1 MRHSYNQAMV
11 KKENPISL
19 LPPELCNQI
28 AAGEVVER
36 PASVVKELVENS
48 LDAGASQIDA
58 RLDNGGQTLIR
69 VQDNGHGIPES
80 QLHLAITRHATSKI
94 ATLDDLENIISYGFR
109 GEALPSIAS
118 VSRFRI
124 VSTCSGQDG
133 VAHFLEVEH
142 GRNISS
148 GVAGLPVGTVVEVR
162 DLFANMP
169 ARLKFLKSPA
179 TELKRAQNW
188 FMRLALARSETGFSL
203 SAGDRQILRFSP
215 SQDLRNRLR
224 KIWPAEIVDELLPVS
239 STFNHI
245 SLRGLAAPPQLHQPR
260 SDRMYFYVNGRAV
273 NDKRL
278 LTAVREAYK
287 GRQLGR
293 DYPQIVLFIDI
304 HPAEI
309 DVNVHPAK
317 TEVRFRNETAIFSA
331 VFNAL
336 GKTFQ
341 GCQIAVPEAT
351 WEKVEQP
358 RPAGFWGSIDSAPII
373 PKLDVECSPS
383 PQWAARET
391 LSVQNSPES
400 SVAPTETAPK
410 PYYQPF
416 PEDSP
421 SLSGVEESAPSARSD
436 ETIFRQENHLPLDY
450 LGQIANTYLVL
461 RDADAALL
469 LLDQHA
475 AHERILFSRL
485 KKKAES
491 SSGQCLMVP
500 LELPLERNLHDRL
513 AAISASLENFGFVF
527 ENLQTM
533 LRITAIPTLLSR
545 AEAKE
550 FLEEILSERRDDP
563 DAILALMA
571 CKSAIKAGQKLSGDE
586 AMELL
591 RQWFNTP
598 DAEFCP
604 HGRPCILRWDAPAL
618 EKLFKRR

>member
-1 MRHSYNQAMV
+1 MA
-11 KKENPISL
+11 KKENPIRL

-69 VQDNGHGIPES
+69 VQDNGHGIPAS
-80 QLHLAITRHATSKI
+80 QLHLAVTRHATSKI
-94 ATLDDLENIISYGFR
+94 ADLDDLEHILSYGFR

-124 VSTCSGQDG
+124 VSACSGQDG
-133 VAHFLEVEH
+133 IAHFIEVEH
-142 GRNISS
+142 GRDISS

-169 ARLKFLKSPA
+169 ARLKFLKNPA

-203 SAGDRQILRFSP
+203 SAGDRQILRFNP
-215 SQDLRNRLR
+215 RQDLRTRLR
-224 KIWPAEIVDELLPVS
+224 EIWPAEIVDELLPLS
-239 STFNHI
+239 STHNNI
-245 SLRGLAAPPQLHQPR
+245 SLSGLAAPPQLHQPR

-287 GRQLGR
+287 GRQIGR
-293 DYPQIVLFIDI
+293 DYPQIVLFLNID
-304 HPAEI
+304 PSEI

-317 TEVRFRNETAIFSA
+317 TEVRFRNEAAIFSA
-331 VFNAL
+331 VFSAL

-341 GCQIAVPEAT
+341 GCQVIVPEDIR
-351 WEKVEQP
+351 ENGEP
-358 RPAGFWGSIDSAPII
+358 GRPAGFWGSIDSAPII
-373 PKLDVECSPS
+373 PRREAVEPLPAQWLEAPPARHPPVSSPD
-383 PQWAARET
+383 PFAE
-391 LSVQNSPES
+391 LPK
-400 SVAPTETAPK
+400 TAPK
-410 PYYQPF
+410 PYEQPS
-416 PEDSP
+416 PEEP
-421 SLSGVEESAPSARSD
+421 ALCSGLAEAAPKAGTEETVFSQGSRV
-436 ETIFRQENHLPLDY
+436 PLDY
-450 LGQIANTYLVL
+450 LGQIANTYLAL
-461 RDADAALL
+461 RDGDNSLL

-475 AHERILFSRL
+475 AHERILFHRL
-485 KKKAES
+485 KRS
-491 SSGQCLMVP
+491 SENLSGQCLMVP
-500 LELPLERNLHDRL
+500 LELPLERNRRDRL
-513 AAISASLENFGFVF
+513 AAFSAHLENFGFAF
-527 ENLQTM
+527 ENIQTM
-533 LRITAIPTLLSR
+533 LRVTAIPSLLSR
-545 AEAKE
+545 AEARE
-550 FLEEILSERRDDP
+550 FLEAILSERRDDP

-591 RQWFNTP
+591 RQWLNTP

-604 HGRPCILRWDAPAL
+604 HGRPCVLRWDAPAL